1 MRAIESRAL
10 MVTYDQYSEPD
21 FFYEAQTAAEAATGS
36 TRLKFG
42 QRLLRRAK
50 KNKK

>member
-1 MRAIESRAL
+1 

-21 FFYEAQTAAEAATGS
+21 FFADAQTAAESATAS
-36 TRLKFG
+36 SHLKFG